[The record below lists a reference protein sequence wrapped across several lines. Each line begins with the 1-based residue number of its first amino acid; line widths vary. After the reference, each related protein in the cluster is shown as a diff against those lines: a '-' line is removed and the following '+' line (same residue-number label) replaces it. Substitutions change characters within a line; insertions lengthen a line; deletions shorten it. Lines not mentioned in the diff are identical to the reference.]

1 MKPGKS
7 FNLVLIFSCM
17 TLAANA
23 QEEEREKNPPKGRSA
38 EIAIVALGPKPT
50 RKYTKPEDGGE
61 AVMLLAQPGETP
73 PTQLYLRSGNDGE
86 KDGSWTSIN
95 IPFNNPSILR
105 QMPSDRE
112 LRLYRKLSGDNL
124 FEPYVTLPAVPAMMR
139 RIFLLM
145 PSNYDS
151 TPWKESPKI
160 KVLTLENSDLI
171 GKNFILANFS
181 RHTVQHAFQDTVE
194 SVAPDKIIT
203 YRQEEVGQLYRLA
216 ARYGKERKIIYNTAV
231 RLNQEG
237 HIQLFVLYDGSPAT
251 NAGREVAVFRMVI
264 PGREREAVP
273 EGGTE

>member
-1 MKPGKS
+1 MKPGKPLK
-7 FNLVLIFSCM
+7 LVLIFSCV

-23 QEEEREKNPPKGRSA
+23 QEEEQEKNPPKGRSA

-50 RKYTKPEDGGE
+50 RKYTQPEDGGE
-61 AVMLLAQPGETP
+61 AIMLLAQPGETP
-73 PTQLYLRSGNDGE
+73 PTQLYLRSGDDDG
-86 KDGSWTSIN
+86 KDGRWTSLN

-112 LRLYRKLSGDNL
+112 LKLYRKLPGDHH

-139 RIFLLM
+139 RVFLLM
-145 PSNYDS
+145 PGKNDS
-151 TPWKESPKI
+151 TPWKETPKI

-171 GKNFILANFS
+171 DKNFILANFS
-181 RHTVQHAFQDTVE
+181 SHTVQHAFQDTVE

-231 RLNQEG
+231 RLNQDG

-251 NAGREVAVFRMVI
+251 NAGREVGVFRMVI
-264 PGREREAVP
+264 PAREREAVP
-273 EGGTE
+273 EGRTE